1 MRLPKRSP
9 AAVGENVTKV
19 RHVVPAA
26 RGFGALG
33 QSVLEIAKSPEVDVV
48 VTNGPVPELRMNAA
62 AAELVVPRSTEPK
75 SIVEGVMVAA
85 GDPAGVMIPPPNS
98 HVSAMRPP
106 DPWPPKSTVR
116 LRVGSKAAA
125 APYLG
130 EGEPAGLSCVHVLP
144 SNSHVSLN

>member
-1 MRLPKRSP
+1 MTVSWPVCVP
-9 AAVGENVTKV
+9 EAVGENVTKV

-98 HVSAMRPP
+98 HVSLKKVAG
-106 DPWPPKSTVR
+106 DVAALSPPKTTAR
-116 LRVGSKAAA
+116 PR
-125 APYLG
+125 
-130 EGEPAGLSCVHVLP
+130 PAS
-144 SNSHVSLN
+144 